1 MINTKELKTHIKDS
15 GLRMGFIASK
25 LGISKQC
32 LYNKL
37 NNQSEFSVEQAF
49 RLREL
54 MNLDDLSMRN
64 IFFSECIT
72 SDVKEVTY
80 DR

>member
-1 MINTKELKTHIKDS
+1 MINTKALKTQIKDS

-37 NNQSEFSVEQAF
+37 NNQSDFSVEQAF

-54 MNLDDLSMRN
+54 MDLDDLSMRN
-64 IFFSECIT
+64 IFFSDGVT
-72 SDVKEVTY
+72 SSVNEVTY